1 LIGED
6 ASDAVFTIS
15 TPDTQAPV
23 VQAGSVRIT
32 PNPVTTGQTC
42 WINATI
48 DDSSMGNSN
57 VAQAEYFMDTTGAAG
72 TGTAM
77 VAVDGTYNSPTEAAI
92 RTGTLSLSDG
102 VHTVYVHGR
111 DSAGNWGGFE
121 STTFTFVATGP
132 TVYPWQNITVAAGW
146 NLVSVNI
153 TGTTTL
159 PAALTDLT
167 GGVVWSRVMWYN
179 ANDAVDP
186 WKQYNTAWAS
196 SLNDLTAVTTS
207 MGVWVFV
214 TTVGDGQ
221 ICVGGTAYTKP
232 ATTGITLYPGWNLVG
247 FPSDD
252 TTYTVANLKGSYP
265 TVTIVEQY
273 DGGAT
278 YLTSTMADATAF
290 AADKGYWVYNGGG
303 TTTWNKAY

>member
-1 LIGED
+1 MPALRYAIHLNARGVTYAD
-6 ASDAVFTIS
+6 YTAITIS
-15 TPDTQAPV
+15 ASASSKLHNTLNWTASVSGDVANYRIYKSTDSTPTTFNFLTSVPVGTNTYCDLNMGTADTTYWWY
-23 VQAGSVRIT
+23 R
-32 PNPVTTGQTC
+32 VTAVDV
-42 WINATI
+42 ATNE
-48 DDSSMGNSN
+48 GTATSN
-57 VAQAEYFMDTTGAAG
+57 VQEPGMSTG
-72 TGTAM
+72 
-77 VAVDGTYNSPTEAAI
+77 V
-92 RTGTLSLSDG
+92 
-102 VHTVYVHGR
+102 
-111 DSAGNWGGFE
+111 
-121 STTFTFVATGP
+121 
-132 TVYPWQNITVAAGW
+132 WQNITVAAGW
-146 NLVSVNI
+146 NLISVNI

-290 AADKGYWVYNGGG
+290 AADKGYWVYTTAPG
-303 TTTWNKAY
+303 TWTKTY